1 MIAYEAPDLLDNSSK
16 FFSLFVVAVVVFL
29 IPHIPLPSILQF
41 HSSWAY
47 SAWRKTLQKKCINMN

>member
-29 IPHIPLPSILQF
+29 ILHIPLPSIL
-41 HSSWAY
+41 
-47 SAWRKTLQKKCINMN
+47 